1 MFLGAS
7 TAVHE
12 VCEIIKAINS
22 IQLNYEVIAILDDN
36 ASTHGKEIRGVS
48 VLGNLSMVH
57 GFSEDVKFIF
67 GIGSMKT
74 RLIRQTILKR
84 VGIPPDRFVTII
96 HPTAVIDESAKIGP
110 GCIIHPGACIGNDA
124 VIESFTIIAVNS
136 AVGPYVHIQS
146 FGMITSLV
154 VILSYAKIGK
164 AVFVGSCSCV
174 TEHVEI
180 GHGSM
185 IGAGTVVSR
194 NVDVGCFFL
203 GNPARLINR
212 MDVPED
218 LITYND

>member
-22 IQLNYEVIAILDDN
+22 IQPRYEVIAILDDN
-36 ASTHGKEIRGVS
+36 ESTHDKEIREVS

-57 GFSEDVKFIF
+57 SFPEDVKFIF
-67 GIGSMKT
+67 GIGSMRT

-84 VGIPPDRFVTII
+84 IGISPDRFVTII
-96 HPTAVIDESAKIGP
+96 HPTAVIDESAQIGP
-110 GCIIHPGACIGNDA
+110 GCIIHPGVCIGNDA
-124 VIESFTIIAVNS
+124 VIDSFSIIAVNS
-136 AVGPYVHIQS
+136 AIGPYAHIQS
-146 FGMITSLV
+146 FAMITSLV

-174 TEHVEI
+174 TDHVEI

-194 NVDVGCFFL
+194 NVDQGCFFL

-212 MDVPED
+212 IDVPED
-218 LITYND
+218 LITYHE